1 MSIISRSKIKEF
13 CETIIVFFHKQVDK
27 TKLQI
32 LKITNKTPHSQKK
45 MNNTP
50 KKKKRIIQSKL
61 ATTLTN
67 NDFCR

>member
-32 LKITNKTPHSQKK
+32 LKITKKTPNSQKK

-50 KKKKRIIQSKL
+50 KKRKE
-61 ATTLTN
+61 
-67 NDFCR
+67 